1 MALRLTVSLDTQ
13 MGGILRRFFGIQ
25 IGVGKNKHAHKY
37 NMGNIWK
44 SETLKVDGDSYLAG
58 KPCIFL
64 VTG

>member
-1 MALRLTVSLDTQ
+1 
-13 MGGILRRFFGIQ
+13 MGGILRCFFGIQ

-44 SETLKVDGDSYLAG
+44 SDTLKVDGDSYLAG